1 MEPNSLLRLSASE
14 LRTLLIL
21 KIRNFTNALE
31 DGASIIS
38 LENMREEMRAITE
51 VLKTKELGDTQQ
63 SVERT
68 TQSKD
73 RERQDKG

>member
-1 MEPNSLLRLSASE
+1 MEPNSLLHLSTSE

-31 DGASIIS
+31 DGVSIIS

-51 VLKTKELGDTQQ
+51 VLKIKELGDSQH

-68 TQSKD
+68 TQVKG
-73 RERQDKG
+73 QDSRNEG

>member
-1 MEPNSLLRLSASE
+1 MEPNSLLHLSASE
-14 LRTLLIL
+14 LRALLIL

-31 DGASIIS
+31 DGVSIIS

-51 VLKTKELGDTQQ
+51 VLKAKELGDPQS

-68 TQSKD
+68 TQSKGKD
-73 RERQDKG
+73 RSNKG